1 MSSLLEAIFS
11 FFTEIIYFNM
21 YFFRLF
27 FNYAALQQALTTL
40 LDESL
45 FTLLFCYHLL
55 SSLPGL
61 SVFSTWAE
69 SFYLAYG
76 TSYTLLFTLKIT
88 ACLSF
93 LILIRG
99 GVPRYR
105 YDFLTKLGWVKF
117 LGYTLV
123 IFIMALVSC
132 WPW

>member
-61 SVFSTWAE
+61 SVFST
-69 SFYLAYG
+69 
-76 TSYTLLFTLKIT
+76 
-88 ACLSF
+88 
-93 LILIRG
+93 
-99 GVPRYR
+99 
-105 YDFLTKLGWVKF
+105 
-117 LGYTLV
+117 
-123 IFIMALVSC
+123 
-132 WPW
+132 